1 LYEPTDTLSKF
12 LKILCIDLHT
22 KKIIAKN
29 NSENTFIDNFIMFF
43 VKTVI
48 IDSCSS
54 NTTYS
59 LPHKSSKYQPE
70 DNYCKLM
77 EYLKSSIDI
86 QLSLKIEDPV
96 SLGILCEGF
105 LCSLIRMTLV
115 EDGIY
120 LPVVIRKFMFPESLI
135 VSLHIP
141 IAVEYF
147 SSVSDELKKFDK
159 KYNDRKVRVEST
171 KATFKKS
178 SFVTKSE
185 Q

>member
-1 LYEPTDTLSKF
+1 MVGIKDRKREVF
-12 LKILCIDLHT
+12 
-22 KKIIAKN
+22 
-29 NSENTFIDNFIMFF
+29 FFFF
-43 VKTVI
+43 VEVKR
-48 IDSCSS
+48 
-54 NTTYS
+54 
-59 LPHKSSKYQPE
+59 PHKSSKYQPE

-77 EYLKSSIDI
+77 EHLKSSIDI

-96 SLGILCEGF
+96 SLGILCEGTSVQRKRPNICLQFYIGF

-147 SSVSDELKKFDK
+147 SSVSVSASVQFSNTIDSYLG
-159 KYNDRKVRVEST
+159 
-171 KATFKKS
+171 
-178 SFVTKSE
+178 
-185 Q
+185 